1 MFSAITNEYLRSGLP
16 TPSIVEF
23 DLVRGQRCSGR
34 RIWFSMSVESLIA
47 PLSPAKSL
55 SGWKVIID
63 ASAYTGEINSEIPN
77 SFHSVGGLPSVSK
90 IARIVSELNC
100 ASVTCLVPAGFQP
113 QYKELLSAQG
123 IEQSSEFINNLI
135 PSHMP
140 DEQVMVIRGDMPLI
154 TKDTILKLAGQ
165 HQLMSSAL
173 TLLTVFG
180 QSRESQIEIS
190 RRNGI
195 INSLVTPNHSIGS
208 RGLKEIASG
217 VFAVRSDILSGL
229 NLETNNQIRI
239 TEFIYNLA
247 ESCERSQIR
256 IDAYQVTEAGE
267 TDTIDNREILATLE
281 HRLRVR
287 IRQEHMANG
296 VTLRDPNSIYIDDD
310 VLIGSDTII
319 HPNVTIRSG
328 SRIGSFCSIESN
340 TIIEDCRIDDSVTI
354 LSSVLTGAK
363 IEANCS
369 IGPFSHLRTDC
380 YLGRGVSIGTNVEI
394 KRSKIGEN
402 SKIGHFA
409 YLGDVTIGVDVN
421 IGAGTVIANYDGAI
435 KHQSSIGDR
444 AFIGSNS
451 VLISPVSVGRDAA
464 TAAGAIV
471 TRDVEEGTLV
481 MGVPA
486 RKK

>member
-1 MFSAITNEYLRSGLP
+1 MSA
-16 TPSIVEF
+16 
-23 DLVRGQRCSGR
+23 
-34 RIWFSMSVESLIA
+34 ESPIA

-55 SGWKVIID
+55 SGWSVIID
-63 ASAYTGEINSEIPN
+63 ASAYTGEINSKIPN

-90 IARIVSELNC
+90 IAKIVRELNS
-100 ASVTCLVPAGFQP
+100 ASVTCLVPVDFQH
-113 QYKELLSAQG
+113 QYEELLSSQG
-123 IEQSSEFINNLI
+123 IERSSEFINDLI
-135 PSHMP
+135 PSNMP
-140 DEQVMVIRGDMPLI
+140 DGQVMVIRGDMPLI

-173 TLLTVFG
+173 TLLTVFS

-195 INSLVTPNHSIGS
+195 INSLVTPNSSVGS

-217 VFAVRSDILSGL
+217 VFAVRSDMLSHVNYEVGNRVDVIEL
-229 NLETNNQIRI
+229 IHS
-239 TEFIYNLA
+239 LA
-247 ESCERSQIR
+247 EFCRRSEKR

-267 TDTIDNREILATLE
+267 TDIIEDREILATLE

-328 SRIGSFCSIESN
+328 SRIGSFCSVESN
-340 TIIEDCRIDDSVTI
+340 TIIEDCQIDDSVTI
-354 LSSVLTGAK
+354 LSSVLTGAR
-363 IEANCS
+363 IESNCS

-380 YLGRGVSIGTNVEI
+380 YLAKGVSIGTNVEI

-409 YLGDVTIGVDVN
+409 YLGDVTIGVNVN

-451 VLISPVSVGRDAA
+451 VLISPVSVGPDAA

-486 RKK
+486 RKNSLHPGKEILD

>member
-1 MFSAITNEYLRSGLP
+1 MSA
-16 TPSIVEF
+16 
-23 DLVRGQRCSGR
+23 
-34 RIWFSMSVESLIA
+34 ESPIA

-55 SGWKVIID
+55 SGWSVIID
-63 ASAYTGEINSEIPN
+63 ASAYTGEIKSNIPN

-90 IARIVSELNC
+90 IAKIVRELNS
-100 ASVTCLVPAGFQP
+100 ASVTCLVPVDFQH
-113 QYKELLSAQG
+113 QYEELLSSQG
-123 IEQSSEFINNLI
+123 IERSSEFINDLI
-135 PSHMP
+135 PSNMP
-140 DEQVMVIRGDMPLI
+140 DGQVMVIRGDMPLI

-173 TLLTVFG
+173 TLLTVFS

-195 INSLVTPNHSIGS
+195 INSLVTPNSSVGS

-217 VFAVRSDILSGL
+217 VFAVRSDMLSHVNYEAGNRVDVIEL
-229 NLETNNQIRI
+229 IHS
-239 TEFIYNLA
+239 LA
-247 ESCERSQIR
+247 EFCRRSEKR

-267 TDTIDNREILATLE
+267 TDIIEDREILATLE

-328 SRIGSFCSIESN
+328 SRIGSFCSVESN
-340 TIIEDCRIDDSVTI
+340 TIIEDCQIDDSVTI
-354 LSSVLTGAK
+354 LSSVLTGAR
-363 IEANCS
+363 IESNCS

-380 YLGRGVSIGTNVEI
+380 YLAKGVSIGTNVEI
-394 KRSKIGEN
+394 KKSKIGEN

-409 YLGDVTIGVDVN
+409 YLGDVTIGVNVN

-451 VLISPVSVGRDAA
+451 VLISPVSVGPDAA

-486 RKK
+486 RKNSLHPGKEILD